1 MKTILVPTDF
11 SNHALNALKVAA
23 RIARKINAKINL
35 VHVYSVPS
43 AEFQHYHYYDEFQKE
58 IKAKASKHLNEL
70 VRLEFLKGIIVKKH
84 IVTGMLMW
92 EIATTEEFKNADLI
106 IMGSHGKS
114 GFSKAF
120 IGSNTGKI
128 VRLANSPV
136 LTIKNDIEDFVIKK
150 MVFASNF
157 FEESYQ
163 VFDKI
168 KFFADTYKAHLYLLK
183 VITPKEFEPTPV
195 SQKLLNDFINK
206 FALKNY
212 SVSIYNSQ
220 SIETGII
227 EFSDEVNADL
237 IAIETH
243 GRTGF
248 AHLINGSLAEDVVKH
263 EPKPVLSI
271 KIPALSRSASK
282 FLGYRNNYENWGNE

>member
-11 SNHALNALKVAA
+11 SNQALNALKVAA
-23 RIARKINAKINL
+23 HIARKISAKINL
-35 VHVYSVPS
+35 VHVYNIPP
-43 AEFQHYHYYDEFQKE
+43 AEYERYRYYDEFYKE
-58 IKAKASKHLNEL
+58 MKAKASEQLDKL
-70 VRLEFLKGIIVKKH
+70 VRLDFLKGIIVKKH
-84 IVTGMLMW
+84 IVTDMLMW
-92 EIATTEEFKNADLI
+92 EIVTTEKFKNADLVV
-106 IMGSHGKS
+106 MGSHGTS
-114 GFSKAF
+114 GFSKVF
-120 IGSNTGKI
+120 IGSNTEKI

-136 LTIKNDIEDFVIKK
+136 LTIKNDTGDFVIKK

-168 KFFADTYKAHLYLLK
+168 KFFADIYKAHLYLLK

-206 FALKNY
+206 FNLKNY

-220 SIETGII
+220 SIESGII
-227 EFSDEVNADL
+227 EFSNEINADL

-271 KIPALSRSASK
+271 KIPALSRSASM
-282 FLGYRNNYENWGNE
+282 FLGYRNNYNNWGDE